1 MQNGHLSDQSVILGE
16 GMGGSL
22 YWEDLISLANS
33 VGFST
38 PYLVSA
44 SRIVVYNKE
53 LIEKAGTKKTKQ
65 TFG

>member
-1 MQNGHLSDQSVILGE
+1 
-16 GMGGSL
+16 MGGSL
-22 YWEDLISLANS
+22 FWEDLISLAHS

-65 TFG
+65 TFDGA